1 MTYFEVY
8 GVPNPLLRRNQAPKI
23 DPNTPGEVS
32 YRRLQQLEGFV
43 MPVSAD
49 VPPPKTPEGLLDKSS
64 ALAIK
69 LEQWR
74 AKRKDTKDMRNR
86 QLLAIAEGRAPPGSL
101 ADPTRRERKMQRRAS
116 RRSNRRGGLI
126 STALSAA
133 GVERSN
139 RRGGRLAMQVAKAD
153 RLEMLRTDGLVW
165 LVLLNAEDGA
175 LPFCLAFSRCD
186 AYIRFVIDKLIEGTE
201 LVDTDASETIGAWP
215 LY

>member
-1 MTYFEVY
+1 
-8 GVPNPLLRRNQAPKI
+8 
-23 DPNTPGEVS
+23 
-32 YRRLQQLEGFV
+32 

-74 AKRKDTKDMRNR
+74 VKRKETKDMRNR

-101 ADPTRRERKMQRRAS
+101 NNPTRRERKMQRRAS
-116 RRSNRRGGLI
+116 RRANRRGGLI
-126 STALSAA
+126 SMALSAA

-153 RLEMLRTDGLVW
+153 RLEMLRTDGLIW

-175 LPFCLAFSRCD
+175 LRLA
-186 AYIRFVIDKLIEGTE
+186 
-201 LVDTDASETIGAWP
+201 
-215 LY
+215 